1 MASVTEAVLT
11 PHGFRLALLRL
22 RDPFLF
28 VVAPITFALA
38 TFAFSYPDLFPLGFD
53 FRGPMWEPA
62 RAALDGMPVYP
73 DAVRESILVGNPA
86 IYPPLAILVALPLA
100 SLPVGVA
107 SALWFAAL
115 AACVVGALRLVGVRD
130 WRCHVLAL
138 TSPVVVHGLY
148 FGNFTVALLLP
159 VALCWRY
166 RDRALVAGAAVGAG
180 IAAKLVVWPLV
191 VWLLVTRRFA
201 AAGWAL
207 AAATLLFVIP
217 WALIGFDGLAEY
229 PGLVREARDVFAVRS
244 VSVPAALAA
253 LGLPTNAAVN
263 VGLVPGLAVLCLS
276 AFAVRGRAGELGAFA
291 LIVAACVLVAPIVWF
306 SYLALLFV
314 PIAIRW
320 PTVAPAWF
328 FGYVV
333 WFVSALSPLP
343 QGADACC
350 RPAGVPEQ
358 AWLGMHAEPLV
369 WDPLAVAL
377 VASGVA
383 VAVALPRRRVSVEGG
398 R

>member
-1 MASVTEAVLT
+1 MTEAVLT

-148 FGNFTVALLLP
+148 FGNFTLALLLP

-166 RDRALVAGAAVGAG
+166 RPGARRRCGGRCRDRRQARRVAARRVAARDAPVRGSRVGARLG
-180 IAAKLVVWPLV
+180 RP
-191 VWLLVTRRFA
+191 
-201 AAGWAL
+201 AL
-207 AAATLLFVIP
+207 RNP
-217 WALIGFDGLAEY
+217 
-229 PGLVREARDVFAVRS
+229 
-244 VSVPAALAA
+244 
-253 LGLPTNAAVN
+253 
-263 VGLVPGLAVLCLS
+263 VGLDRLRRIGRVPRTRPGSPRRLRRAQRFGSCRPRCSRTPDQRCGERRPRPRPGGALLLRLR
-276 AFAVRGRAGELGAFA
+276 RGGRGGELGAFA
-291 LIVAACVLVAPIVWF
+291 LVVAACVLVAPIVWF

-377 VASGVA
+377 VASGVP